1 MTVSLYIAVLNR
13 ILQHYVFPRTDDSVE
28 FGPSFDAVLAR
39 VADNFLPVYLRFM
52 NVILH
57 LYPSSFPSVKRFSY
71 RLPLASSVP
80 GQVRLSLSS
89 LLSV

>member
-1 MTVSLYIAVLNR
+1 MTISLYIAVLNQ
-13 ILQHYVFPRTDDSVE
+13 ISQHYVFPKTDDSVE
-28 FGPSFDAVLAR
+28 FNPSFDAVLAQIPE
-39 VADNFLPVYLRFM
+39 NFLPVYLRFV

-57 LYPSSFPSVKRFSY
+57 LYPSSFPSVWPFSY

-80 GQVRLSLSS
+80 SRVLLSLSS